1 MDQGH
6 GSMATK
12 AELEAELE
20 KLRKRN
26 ATLEAQAEKEAGSE
40 DPPEGT
46 KSSDEIRQLLEDHG
60 IDLSQVQSL
69 GHDVV
74 EEFGRLQK
82 DYPITALLIAF
93 SLGYVVGRAQG

>member
-1 MDQGH
+1 
-6 GSMATK
+6 MATK
-12 AELEAELE
+12 AELESELE
-20 KLRKRN
+20 KLRERN
-26 ATLEAQAEKEAGSE
+26 ASLEAQFEKDPEPKE
-40 DPPEGT
+40 PPERV
-46 KSSDEIRQLLEDHG
+46 KSSDEIRKLLEDHG

-69 GHDVV
+69 GNDVV

>member
-1 MDQGH
+1 
-6 GSMATK
+6 MATK

-26 ATLEAQAEKEAGSE
+26 ATLEVRVNQDPAPKERDE
-40 DPPEGT
+40 HT
-46 KSSDEIRQLLEDHG
+46 KSSDKIRKLLEEHG
-60 IDLSQVQSL
+60 IDLSQAQAL
-69 GHDVV
+69 GEDVV

-82 DYPITALLIAF
+82 EYPITALLIAF